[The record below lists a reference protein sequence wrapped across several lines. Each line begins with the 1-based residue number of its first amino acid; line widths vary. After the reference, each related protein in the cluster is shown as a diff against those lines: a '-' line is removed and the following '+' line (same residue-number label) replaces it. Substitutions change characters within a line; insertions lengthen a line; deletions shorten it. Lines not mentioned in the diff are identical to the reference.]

1 MTNQMQLYHST
12 EFGSLEILTIDGKLY
27 FPATECAKILRYT
40 NPQKAIRDHCR
51 AEGCAVR
58 SVIDRLGRTQN
69 RKFITE
75 GNLYR
80 LIIRSHLPA
89 ADRFERWVFDEILP
103 TLRKYGAF
111 ATDETL
117 DAMLRGPEYMDALIE
132 KLIGEHQ
139 TVSPRNPRNESFPA
153 Q

>member
-1 MTNQMQLYHST
+1 MQLYYST
-12 EFGSLEILTIDGKLY
+12 EFGSLETLEIDGKLY
-27 FPATECAKILRYT
+27 FPATECAKILHYT

-51 AEGCAVR
+51 AEGVVFR
-58 SVIDRLGRTQN
+58 SVIDRLGRMQN

-80 LIIRSHLPA
+80 LIIRSNLPA

-103 TLRKYGAF
+103 TLRKHGAF

-117 DAMLRGPEYMDALIE
+117 DAMLRGPEHIDALLE
-132 KLIGEHQ
+132 KLIREHR
-139 TVSPRNPRNESFPA
+139 TVPCDNHTELLTLQENLL
-153 Q
+153 